1 MARRPPISVIVVTLN
16 EGDYL
21 RQTVEHLERSLPS
34 DSEIIVVDD
43 GSTDGS
49 VAGLGRRDRLRLLQ
63 TPGVGVARA
72 RNAGGRAAA
81 GDVLVFADAHIAME
95 PGCWEPLVDELQDP
109 RVGAV
114 NPAVC
119 DMQYPDDSGYGMCFG
134 GFDLSSK
141 WLYDEPREPR
151 PVPLLIWAC
160 AAMRKQLF
168 DESGGFDEGMIR
180 WGSIDNEMSVRLW
193 LEGYELRVVPGV
205 RVSHL
210 FRTTRPYP
218 MTWSAALHNRLRLAF
233 VHFDVEQRARV
244 VDALRGEPDFP
255 EAMALTADGDIGSRR
270 RTLMERRVRDSAWW
284 FATVAPSV

>member
-1 MARRPPISVIVVTLN
+1 MVRRPPISVIVVNLN
-16 EGDYL
+16 EGDQL
-21 RQTVEHLERSLPS
+21 RQTVEHLTRSLPS
-34 DSEIIVVDD
+34 GSEIIVVDD

-49 VAGLGRRDRLRLLQ
+49 VEALAPGGRLRILQ

-72 RNAGGRAAA
+72 RNTGGRAAL
-81 GDVLVFADAHIAME
+81 GDILVFADAHISME
-95 PGCWEPLVDELQDP
+95 PGCWEPLVKELQDP

-119 DMQYPDDSGYGMCFG
+119 DMQFPADSGYGMSFG

-141 WLYDEPREPR
+141 WLYDEPLEARA
-151 PVPLLIWAC
+151 VPLLIWAC
-160 AAMRKQLF
+160 AAMRKSLF

-205 RVSHL
+205 RIAHL
-210 FRTTRPYP
+210 FRTTRPYA
-218 MTWSAALHNRLRLAF
+218 MSWSAALHNRLRLAF

-244 VDALRGEPDFP
+244 VDALRGDPDFP
-255 EAMALTADGDIGSRR
+255 EAVALTVDGDIGGRR
-270 RTLMERRVRDSAWW
+270 RMLMKRRVRDSTWW
-284 FATVAPSV
+284 FAAIAPSM